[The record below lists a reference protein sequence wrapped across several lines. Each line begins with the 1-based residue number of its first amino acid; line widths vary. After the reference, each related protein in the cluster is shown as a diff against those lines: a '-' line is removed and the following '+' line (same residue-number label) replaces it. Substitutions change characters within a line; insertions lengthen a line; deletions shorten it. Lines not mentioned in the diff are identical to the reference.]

1 MEENMAVNNNGWKD
15 KLRNKSFRD
24 YFPIIFL
31 VVMCI
36 VFGMMNKRF
45 FSWNNFTVILVQV
58 VTLLVSGM
66 GATFVIIGVWL
77 LFLDRKSVV

>member
-45 FSWNNFTVILVQV
+45 FF
-58 VTLLVSGM
+58 M
-66 GATFVIIGVWL
+66 E
-77 LFLDRKSVV
+77 